1 MVKDMLK
8 RIGKDQLRVGMF
20 IEAIEGSWLNAP
32 FSGRRYTLEC
42 EEEAARLKC
51 SDLYGVFINT
61 SKGLDVT
68 PAVAEQHETN
78 ALCQAAKTPYGSS
91 GRKVRILTA
100 DKIKRT
106 SGLLKGIFDDVNAG
120 AAVTVETVSPVIEEI
135 TQSLDVDPSVF
146 INMTRMKSKDEATF
160 LHSLAVSALMI
171 CLARHLKI
179 DKFLVPVLGMSGLLH
194 DIGKIGMP
202 IEILTKAG
210 TLTDAEMELIRRHP
224 ELGHRML
231 SRGKGIPE
239 IVLDVCLHHHERP
252 DGKGYPIGLR
262 NGEISLY
269 SRMAAICDVYDALT
283 SARPYKKPWTA
294 SEAVSWMLDTKG
306 AFDRGLLRE
315 FIDGVIRA

>member
-1 MVKDMLK
+1 MLK

-32 FSGRRYTLEC
+32 LSGRRYTLEC
-42 EEEAARLKC
+42 EEEAARLK
-51 SDLYGVFINT
+51 SSNLYGVFINT

-68 PAVAEQHETN
+68 PAVVEQHEID
-78 ALCQAAKTPYGSS
+78 ALRQAAKTPYGSS

-100 DKIKRT
+100 DKIKQT
-106 SGLLKGIFDDVNAG
+106 SGLLKSIFDDVSAG

-135 TQSLDVDPSVF
+135 TQSLDVDPFVL
-146 INMTRMKSKDEATF
+146 INMTRMKTKDEATF

-171 CLARHLKI
+171 RLARHLKI

-194 DIGKIGMP
+194 DIGKIGTP
-202 IEILTKAG
+202 IEILTKSGA
-210 TLTDAEMELIRRHP
+210 LTDAEMEVIRRHP

-231 SRGKGIPE
+231 SRGKGMPE

-294 SEAVSWMLDTKG
+294 SEAVSWMLDTQG

>member
-1 MVKDMLK
+1 MLK

-32 FSGRRYTLEC
+32 LSGRRYTLEC
-42 EEEAARLKC
+42 EEEAARLK
-51 SDLYGVFINT
+51 SSNLYGVFINT

-68 PAVAEQHETN
+68 PAVVEQHEID
-78 ALCQAAKTPYGSS
+78 ALRQAAKTPYGSS
-91 GRKVRILTA
+91 GRKVRIWTA

-106 SGLLKGIFDDVNAG
+106 SGLLKSIFDDVSAG

-135 TQSLDVDPSVF
+135 TQSLDVDPFVL
-146 INMTRMKSKDEATF
+146 INMTRMKTKDEATF

-171 CLARHLKI
+171 RLAWHLKI

-194 DIGKIGMP
+194 DIGKIGTP
-202 IEILTKAG
+202 IKILTKSGA
-210 TLTDAEMELIRRHP
+210 LTDAEMEVIRRHP

-231 SRGKGIPE
+231 SRGKGMPE
-239 IVLDVCLHHHERP
+239 IVLDVCLHHHERL

-262 NGEISLY
+262 DGEISLY
-269 SRMAAICDVYDALT
+269 TRMAAICDVYDALT

-294 SEAVSWMLDTKG
+294 SEAISWMLDTKG
-306 AFDRGLLRE
+306 VFDRAVLRE

>member
-32 FSGRRYTLEC
+32 LSGRRYTLEC
-42 EEEAARLKC
+42 EEEAARLKS

-61 SKGLDVT
+61 SKGLDVA
-68 PAVAEQHETN
+68 PAVAEQHEID

-106 SGLLKGIFDDVNAG
+106 SGLLKSIFDDVSAG

-135 TQSLDVDPSVF
+135 TQSLDVDPSVL
-146 INMTRMKSKDEATF
+146 INMTRMKTKDEATF

-171 CLARHLKI
+171 LLARRLKI

-194 DIGKIGMP
+194 DIGKIGTP
-202 IEILTKAG
+202 IDILTKAG
-210 TLTDAEMELIRRHP
+210 ALTDAEMELIRRHP

-231 SRGKGIPE
+231 SRGKGMPE

-262 NGEISLY
+262 NGEISLH

-294 SEAVSWMLDTKG
+294 SEAVSWMLDTRG
-306 AFDRGLLRE
+306 VFDRAVLRE

>member
-42 EEEAARLKC
+42 EEEAARLKS

-68 PAVAEQHETN
+68 PAVAEQHEID

-100 DKIKRT
+100 EKIKRT
-106 SGLLKGIFDDVNAG
+106 SGLLKSIFDDVSAG

-135 TQSLDVDPSVF
+135 TQSLDVDPSVL
-146 INMTRMKSKDEATF
+146 INMTRMKTKDEATF

-171 CLARHLKI
+171 RLARRLKI

-194 DIGKIGMP
+194 DIGKIGTP
-202 IEILTKAG
+202 IDILTKAG
-210 TLTDAEMELIRRHP
+210 ALTDAEMELIRRHP

-231 SRGKGIPE
+231 SRGKGMPE

-262 NGEISLY
+262 SGEISLY

>member
-32 FSGRRYTLEC
+32 LSGRRYTLEC
-42 EEEAARLKC
+42 EEEAARLK
-51 SDLYGVFINT
+51 SSNLYGVFINT

-68 PAVAEQHETN
+68 PAVVEQHEID
-78 ALCQAAKTPYGSS
+78 ALRQAAKTPYGSS

-100 DKIKRT
+100 DKIKQT
-106 SGLLKGIFDDVNAG
+106 SGLLKSIFDDVSAG

-135 TQSLDVDPSVF
+135 TQSLDVDPFVL
-146 INMTRMKSKDEATF
+146 INMTRMKTKDEATF

-171 CLARHLKI
+171 RLARHLKI

-194 DIGKIGMP
+194 DIGKIGTP
-202 IEILTKAG
+202 IEILTKSGA
-210 TLTDAEMELIRRHP
+210 LTDAEMEVIRRHP

-231 SRGKGIPE
+231 SRGKGMPE

-294 SEAVSWMLDTKG
+294 SEAVSWMLDTQG